1 MNRLVR
7 RLLVAGAS
15 AGGLWTLKRVLS
27 ERAERRAGG
36 TWPSDGPADAR
47 PATPAPGTGV
57 HVPAPARAQVA
68 DIAATPSPEASSD
81 GNTSEKADLDG
92 VKKRLASI
100 HVDVPPARPMTP
112 PSGSSGAS
120 SVTRGNAERWVEP
133 AEDGTC
139 APSHPIKAKLRS
151 RLFHLPGMIAYD
163 RTRADRCYRTAA
175 DAEQDGFSR
184 AKR

>member
-15 AGGLWTLKRVLS
+15 AGGLWTLRRVLS
-27 ERAERRAGG
+27 ERAERSAGG

-47 PATPAPGTGV
+47 P
-57 HVPAPARAQVA
+57 
-68 DIAATPSPEASSD
+68 D

-100 HVDVPPARPMTP
+100 QVDVPPARHKTP
-112 PSGSSGAS
+112 PSESSGAS

-139 APSHPIKAKLRS
+139 ALSHPIKAKLRS

-163 RTRADRCYRTAA
+163 RTRADRCYLTAA